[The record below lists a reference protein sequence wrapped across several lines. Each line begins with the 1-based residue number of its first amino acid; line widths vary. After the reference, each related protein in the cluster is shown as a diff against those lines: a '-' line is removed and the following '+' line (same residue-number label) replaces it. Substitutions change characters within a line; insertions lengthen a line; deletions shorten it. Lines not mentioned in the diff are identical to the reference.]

1 MFFLASK
8 GTDLPSDIW
17 PSRKTLENFLA
28 EYIYDVRFVYHER
41 NPLIMTVVDNV
52 AFFQKLFKAILE
64 RKMLEDI
71 TFTEVL
77 WL

>member
-1 MFFLASK
+1 
-8 GTDLPSDIW
+8 
-17 PSRKTLENFLA
+17 
-28 EYIYDVRFVYHER
+28 
-41 NPLIMTVVDNV
+41 MTVVDNV

-77 WL
+77 